1 PKPKPTPKPL
11 PKPTRKPTRKP
22 TSPPTNPPTSP
33 PTNPPTMQPTP
44 NPTNA
49 VTSPPTNEPTSVPTP
64 LPTAAVTSPPTN
76 APTPSPTANPTPVPT
91 NSDTAQPQYAVLD
104 AVYGVPRCMSEGSS
118 CSSLQL
124 LNGRGSITN
133 GDESSAPNTNKKGSA
148 CNDGNS
154 GTYHSDES
162 IDQITVTAGDMDGTG
177 SAGFITSGGKATVAV
192 KVWCWNTGASDF
204 LDLYFTTNVD
214 NPVWIALT
222 TITCPGGGEQILK
235 HTFDVEQ
242 GAVQSIRANF
252 RYNGDPSSCSNGSYD
267 DHDDLMFA
275 VKQSSVLTP
284 PPTPAPTN
292 ESPSG
297 GGPQTASF
305 DGVLGVPKCPAG
317 SSCDSGALLDGRG
330 TKGPESNQP
339 NTLNSACTDGTSGTY
354 HEDESIDKIVVRRV
368 SGGDG
373 DLTEGDV
380 VTIEATVWCWNT
392 GSSDYIDFYYA
403 SSATN
408 PQWVPV
414 GGNVGASNRVQCPGG
429 AQQTVSMTYTLP
441 AGGLQAVRVNMMY
454 NAGDPGVNS
463 CVTGSW
469 HDTDDVAFVVKSN
482 PAGSSVTSTEKND
495 AQGTIVA
502 FVRGQ
507 DEVEADNLKK
517 KLKDMD
523 ESGEKPKNNGN
534 GNNGNGGN
542 GNNGNGNNGNG
553 NGGANGKGNG
563 KNN

>member
-1 PKPKPTPKPL
+1 
-11 PKPTRKPTRKP
+11 
-22 TSPPTNPPTSP
+22 
-33 PTNPPTMQPTP
+33 M
-44 NPTNA
+44 NA
-49 VTSPPTNEPTSVPTP
+49 S
-64 LPTAAVTSPPTN
+64 
-76 APTPSPTANPTPVPT
+76 
-91 NSDTAQPQYAVLD
+91 
-104 AVYGVPRCMSEGSS
+104 
-118 CSSLQL
+118 
-124 LNGRGSITN
+124 
-133 GDESSAPNTNKKGSA
+133 NTNKKGSA

-177 SAGFITSGGKATVAV
+177 SDGFITSGGKATVAV

-214 NPVWIALT
+214 SPTWNFLT

-252 RYNGDPSSCSNGSYD
+252 RYNGGDSSCSNGGYD
-267 DHDDLMFA
+267 DHDDLIFA

-284 PPTPAPTN
+284 PPTPAPTAPPTPAPTN

-297 GGPQTASF
+297 GGPQTASY
-305 DGVLGVPKCPAG
+305 DGVLGLPKCPAS

-330 TKGPESNQP
+330 TKGPELNQP
-339 NTLNSACTDGTSGTY
+339 NTLNSECTDGTSGTY
-354 HEDESIDKIVVRRV
+354 HSDESIDKIVVKRV

-380 VTIEATVWCWNT
+380 VTIEATVWCWGD

-414 GGNVGASNRVQCPGG
+414 GNEIGVSNRVQCPGG
-429 AQQTVSMTYTLP
+429 AQQTVSKSYTLP

-454 NAGDPGVNS
+454 GANAPGVNS

-469 HDTDDVAFVVKSN
+469 DDTDDMAFVVKSN
-482 PAGSSVTSTEKND
+482 PAGSSVTSTKND
-495 AQGTIVA
+495 DDDTQGPVVN
-502 FVRGQ
+502 FVRG
-507 DEVEADNLKK
+507 EADKEADDLKK
-517 KLKDMD
+517 KLKEMN

-534 GNNGNGGN
+534 GNNGNNGNGGN
-542 GNNGNGNNGNG
+542 GNNGNGGN
-553 NGGANGKGNG
+553 
-563 KNN
+563 KN